1 MLVRSLAAACLFLA
15 AAVAAPAVAQVV
27 DAPHWLAAVTGS
39 QSCDPQADE
48 SARAPHC

>member
-39 QSCDPQADE
+39 QSCDRHAGEPLQAVN
-48 SARAPHC
+48 C

>member
-39 QSCDPQADE
+39 QSCDRDAGEPQPAVN
-48 SARAPHC
+48 C

>member
-39 QSCDPQADE
+39 QSCDRDAGEPQHAVN
-48 SARAPHC
+48 C